1 MTDST
6 GAVLP
11 LNPIQHY
18 PTLVRGEGVNVWD
31 DTGKQYID
39 AIAGIACVNIGHG
52 RQRVAD
58 AMARQAGQLAFCISN
73 IFANQPAKDL
83 SERVARITP
92 GDLNHF
98 QFTSGGSE
106 AVEVAIKLARQYH
119 VERGKVDKSLVI
131 GRRHCYHGAT
141 LGALSA
147 TGMVPRR
154 EKYLPILLDFPHIDP
169 NYCYRCPY
177 GKEYPGCDMDCATE
191 LEAAIN
197 RVGPAKVSAF
207 IAEPIVGSSM
217 GGVVPPDEYFPIIRE
232 ICDRYD
238 VLLIADEVIDGFGRT
253 GKNFAIEHFGV
264 VPDLMTMAKGL
275 TGGYAPMGAVAIS
288 QRVADVFLSKP
299 APVEHIFTYAANPLC
314 SAVACEVQDIMVEED
329 LTNRATRMSG
339 VFFDHGR
346 RLLEH
351 RIVGDV
357 RGRGLLMGVE
367 LVRDATTHEP
377 FSPSVGL
384 NARLAR
390 AALDEGVVIY
400 RGGGNID
407 GKRGDHFFV
416 APPLT
421 ISENEIAETFRRI
434 DAAISRMEDELP
446 A

>member
-1 MTDST
+1 
-6 GAVLP
+6 
-11 LNPIQHY
+11 
-18 PTLVRGEGVNVWD
+18 
-31 DTGKQYID
+31 
-39 AIAGIACVNIGHG
+39 
-52 RQRVAD
+52 
-58 AMARQAGQLAFCISN
+58 
-73 IFANQPAKDL
+73 
-83 SERVARITP
+83 
-92 GDLNHF
+92 
-98 QFTSGGSE
+98 
-106 AVEVAIKLARQYH
+106 
-119 VERGKVDKSLVI
+119 
-131 GRRHCYHGAT
+131 
-141 LGALSA
+141 
-147 TGMVPRR
+147 MV
-154 EKYLPILLDFPHIDP
+154 K
-169 NYCYRCPY
+169 
-177 GKEYPGCDMDCATE
+177 KYPGCEMDCATE

-197 RVGPAKVSAF
+197 RVGPEKVSAF

-232 ICDRYD
+232 ICDRND

-264 VPDLMTMAKGL
+264 VPDMMTMAKGL

-288 QRVADVFLSKP
+288 ERVADVFLSKP

-314 SAVACEVQDIMVEED
+314 SAVACEVQDIMAEED
-329 LTNRATRMSG
+329 LTNRAAKLSG
-339 VFFDHGR
+339 TFFDHGR

-367 LVRDATTHEP
+367 LVRDKATNEP

-384 NARLAR
+384 NSPAGTGT
-390 AALDEGVVIY
+390 ALEECVVIY

-421 ISENEIAETFRRI
+421 IGEDEIAETFRRI
-434 DAAISRMEDELP
+434 DTAISRVERELP